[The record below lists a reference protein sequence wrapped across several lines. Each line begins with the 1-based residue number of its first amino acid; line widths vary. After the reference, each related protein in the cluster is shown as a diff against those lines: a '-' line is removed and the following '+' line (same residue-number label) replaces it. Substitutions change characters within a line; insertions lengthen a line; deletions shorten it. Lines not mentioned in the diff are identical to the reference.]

1 MYKGRK
7 VMLCILREFDIPSL
21 VTLLT
26 KIKRTFTMEKEKLLI
41 GDKMRVCVTL
51 LWHPLIMW

>member
-1 MYKGRK
+1 
-7 VMLCILREFDIPSL
+7 MLCILGEFDIPSL
-21 VTLLT
+21 LTLLT
-26 KIKRTFTMEKEKLLI
+26 KIKQTFTMEKEKLLI